1 MGKSLKN
8 RASTTK
14 QTVVQPDPRAPF
26 DLENSVS
33 NCLKLDKPNSGELVG
48 RILVT
53 RYLCGDATL
62 RNVARDLGIHPRA
75 LSRRLLREHT
85 NFRDL
90 RSRAR
95 FQLATQ
101 FLTHTSLKV
110 NDIAEALGY
119 AETSTFTR
127 AFRTWAGKSPNVWRK
142 LFRQRSGVATQQN
155 CGSASALTKV
165 RVGKTASVVMCSK

>member
-1 MGKSLKN
+1 MGKRSRN
-8 RASTTK
+8 PGCTTK
-14 QTVVQPDPRAPF
+14 QTVVRTDPRTSF
-26 DLENSVS
+26 DLDNSVS
-33 NCLKLDKPNSGELVG
+33 NYLKLDKRSIGELAA
-48 RILVT
+48 RILSA

-62 RNVARDLGIHPRA
+62 HNVARDLGIHPRT
-75 LSRRLLREHT
+75 LTRRLLREHT

-110 NDIAEALGY
+110 SDIAKALGY

-127 AFRTWAGKSPNVWRK
+127 AFHT
-142 LFRQRSGVATQQN
+142 
-155 CGSASALTKV
+155 
-165 RVGKTASVVMCSK
+165 